1 MGASVMTV
9 WDRVVGQRDLVAT
22 LQQTVA
28 AAHAEDRGTDGDP
41 RRSMTHAWLITGPP
55 GSGRSVLAEAFAA
68 ALQCRDGGCGTC
80 QDCQQVLAD
89 SHPSTRIVH
98 ADRLSYGVED
108 AKSLISWSA
117 TRPSGR
123 HRRIIVLEDADRL
136 TEAAA
141 NTLLKVLE
149 EPPPRVVWLLCTPST
164 EDVLPTIR
172 SRTRWISLA
181 TPQVRDV
188 ASFLIEQAGADP
200 AMASFAA
207 RASQGHI
214 GRAKALAGNEDVRRH
229 RNGVLAVTRRVA
241 TLGGCFAAA
250 SDLVESA
257 KEVAEAQAAA
267 RDAAEEA
274 ELLAGYGAGAEGVTR
289 SKVESLARG
298 ALRELRDAQKKRRTR
313 VVRDELDR
321 DLVDLLGYYRDVLA
335 VQAAADVPL
344 VNEEDRPRIEA
355 LAASST
361 PDLTV
366 RRMRAIDEA
375 RLALSSNVA
384 PLVALE
390 AMMVRLSGK
399 LEPSAG

>member
-1 MGASVMTV
+1 MSV
-9 WDRVVGQRDLVAT
+9 WDRIVGQQDLVAM

-28 AAHAEDRGTDGDP
+28 PGHAEDAGGADDA
-41 RRSMTHAWLITGPP
+41 RRAMTHAWLVTGPP
-55 GSGRSVLAEAFAA
+55 GSGRSVLAESFAA
-68 ALQCRDGGCGTC
+68 ALQCSSGGCGTC
-80 QDCQQVLAD
+80 TDCRQSLAD
-89 SHPSTRIVH
+89 SHPSTRIVR
-98 ADRLSYGVED
+98 AEKLSYGVDD

-117 TRPSGR
+117 VRPAAH
-123 HRRIIVLEDADRL
+123 HRRIIVLQDADRL
-136 TEAAA
+136 TETAA

-172 SRTRWISLA
+172 SRTRSVSLA
-181 TPQVRDV
+181 TPAAGDV
-188 ASFLIEQAGADP
+188 AAFLVAREGVDP
-200 AMASFAA
+200 AMAAFAA
-207 RASQGHI
+207 RGSQGHI
-214 GRAKALAGNEDVRRH
+214 GRARALATTDEVRQH
-229 RNGVLAVTRRVA
+229 RSRVLAVTRRVA

-257 KEVAEAQAAA
+257 KDVAEGQAAK

-274 ELLAGYGAGAEGVTR
+274 ELLAGYGAGAEGVGR
-289 SKVESLARG
+289 AKVESLARG
-298 ALRELRDAQKKRRTR
+298 ALRDLRDSQKKRRTR

-335 VQAAADVPL
+335 VQVGADVPL

-355 LAASST
+355 LAAAAG
-361 PDLTV
+361 PELTV

-390 AMMVRLSGK
+390 AMTVRLSGK
-399 LEPSAG
+399 V